1 MRNAEYGMRN
11 DSRPRVADW
20 VARPEH
26 EGVRVAR
33 SEHGCEGRG
42 GGEQIRVLLAGK
54 LTALAAPGGGEV
66 QMQATSEALR
76 RLGIAARM
84 WRPWEDDL
92 AQCDCLHLFGSV
104 PDHLSVV
111 ETAHQRGVP
120 VVLSPIAWYDL
131 RSLWHEPRG
140 LARRLAGCGKFLLRA
155 AAPRIP
161 SWRRRLYQAVDL
173 LLPNSQ
179 AEARQL
185 RAYFGLPRERI
196 HVVPNGA
203 DLRFAEAMPDA
214 FTEEFGVRDF
224 VLYAGRIEP
233 RKNQLNFLRAM
244 EGTNA
249 PIVILGDAVPGHER
263 YADCCRQAAGP
274 RVLFLDRLEHDDPLL
289 ASAYAACR
297 CLVLTSWFET
307 PGLVALEAGLLGT
320 PLVLTGRGCTGE
332 YFGPHAQYVRP
343 DDLRGIRATV
353 MRAMW
358 SQRSPALADHVR
370 RNYCW
375 SAAAQATA
383 AAYEKVLAGAT
394 DEDRQTEHYAIPLAE
409 AS

>member
-1 MRNAEYGMRN
+1 MRDAKCEMPNARAARVV
-11 DSRPRVADW
+11 RP
-20 VARPEH
+20 
-26 EGVRVAR
+26 
-33 SEHGCEGRG
+33 EHGCEERG
-42 GGEQIRVLLAGK
+42 SSSRLRVLLAGK
-54 LTALAAPGGGEV
+54 LAALAAPGGGEV
-66 QMQATSEALR
+66 QMHATAEALR
-76 RLGIAARM
+76 HLGVVARM

-92 AQCDCLHLFGSV
+92 ADWDCLHLFGSV
-104 PDHLSVV
+104 PDHFAAI
-111 ETAHQRGVP
+111 EAARQRGLP

-140 LARRLAGCGKFLLRA
+140 VARRLAGCGKFLLRA

-185 RAYFGLPRERI
+185 RAYFGVGERV

-203 DLRFAEAMPDA
+203 DLRFAEATPDA
-214 FTEEFGVRDF
+214 FIERFGVRDF

-233 RKNQLNFLRAM
+233 RKNQLNFLRAL

-249 PIVILGDAVPGHER
+249 PIVVLGDAVPGHEH
-263 YADCCRQAAGP
+263 YADVCRKAAGP
-274 RVLFLDRLEHDDPLL
+274 RTLFLGRLEHEDPLL

-297 CLVLTSWFET
+297 CLVLASWFET
-307 PGLVALEAGLLGT
+307 PGLVALEAGQLGV
-320 PLVLTGRGCTGE
+320 PLVLTGRGCTRE
-332 YFGPHAQYVRP
+332 YFGPHARYVRP
-343 DDLRGIRATV
+343 DDLRGIRAAV

-358 SQRSPALADHVR
+358 GQRSPALADHVR
-370 RNYCW
+370 QHYSW

-383 AAYEKVLAGAT
+383 AAYEKVLTLTADEGITAT
-394 DEDRQTEHYAIPLAE
+394 IPAQRGHPSTAFAK